1 MPGFLETYREITNG
15 AETVSVRYL
24 TEVATTEEAVHQQW
38 NEAQNDDRRLR
49 RTTRG
54 IHKDDLAFDLGE
66 HPIKKFGSQGQQ
78 KSFLIAL
85 RLSQLAYIE
94 QATGVKP
101 ILLLDDIFD
110 KIDDKR
116 VQALMRCVTAGEF
129 GQVFITDTDLGRIPG
144 MFRETGADVRVYEV
158 KSGTVRAADD
168 EAVNPLP
175 SEHGAQ

>member
-1 MPGFLETYREITNG
+1 MAYNKALNQRNTLLRYFAGNRRCRGPRAVGCPACPLAVAIRAKRAEFVERFVPGFLETYREITNG

-24 TEVATTEEAVHQQW
+24 TEVATTEEEVHQQW

-85 RLSQLAYIE
+85 RLRSGVHRTGDGR
-94 QATGVKP
+94 QAHSVTG
-101 ILLLDDIFD
+101 
-110 KIDDKR
+110 R
-116 VQALMRCVTAGEF
+116 H
-129 GQVFITDTDLGRIPG
+129 
-144 MFRETGADVRVYEV
+144 FR
-158 KSGTVRAADD
+158 
-168 EAVNPLP
+168 
-175 SEHGAQ
+175 

>member
-1 MPGFLETYREITNG
+1 
-15 AETVSVRYL
+15 VSVRYL
-24 TEVATTEEAVHQQW
+24 TEVAGTEEDVQAQW
-38 NEAQNDDRRLR
+38 NEAQTDDRRLR

-66 HPIKKFGSQGQQ
+66 HPIKRFGSQGQQ

-94 QATGVKP
+94 KATGVKP

-116 VQALMRCVTAGEF
+116 VQALMQWVTAGEF
-129 GQVFITDTDLGRIPG
+129 GQVFITDTHLGRIPAL
-144 MFRETGADVRVYEV
+144 FRKTGADVCVYEV
-158 KSGTVRAADD
+158 SGGTVKLL
-168 EAVNPLP
+168 EAESNALP
-175 SEHGAQ
+175 SVHGAQ